1 MWIFL
6 QELSEKLIFKRLVI
20 RKLHL
25 DFEISAHELYREV
38 FPSVEIQACRFHLGQ
53 CWWRKINSEQQLRTS
68 YTNNVEL
75 GKWLKLFFGLPF
87 NPTHDIENPFV
98 ELVSICPNI
107 DIGCLFSD
115 YILHT
120 YVENDCLFPPE
131 IWAQEPSENPRTTNG
146 SESFH
151 RTYNAQF
158 HSPHPS
164 IHLVISV
171 LKETQQETCTKIKS
185 ASKGRFSEMA
195 LADKQRL
202 YHTINEYKE
211 YLIHKNIIKYLSNI
225 CNKYQGIKL

>member
-1 MWIFL
+1 MCKTIN
-6 QELSEKLIFKRLVI
+6 I
-20 RKLHL
+20 
-25 DFEISAHELYREV
+25 IS
-38 FPSVEIQACRFHLGQ
+38 I
-53 CWWRKINSEQQLRTS
+53 
-68 YTNNVEL
+68 
-75 GKWLKLFFGLPF
+75 
-87 NPTHDIENPFV
+87 
-98 ELVSICPNI
+98 
-107 DIGCLFSD
+107 LFS
-115 YILHT
+115 
-120 YVENDCLFPPE
+120 NFFFF
-131 IWAQEPSENPRTTNG
+131 STTNV

-185 ASKGRFSEMA
+185 ASKGRFNEMA

-225 CNKYQGIKL
+225 CNKYQGMKL